1 MSRHSIQFE
10 SRPLPS
16 SNLIHPG
23 KEEGKWHLDSAAI
36 SCQLHVH
43 HLFGSSMVRPEF
55 TRAWGTTPKNS
66 AAFFKPAD
74 RGLKPAWILGFS
86 VSFVSLSC
94 CLLCI
99 VLLPSVL
106 SSIGLKK
113 SILSSINHPAARRHA
128 LRRLSVATCR
138 PRSQFRWNLVARM
151 LCWPKYP
158 SDVLTKL
165 AR

>member
-1 MSRHSIQFE
+1 MSRHSTQFE

-36 SCQLHVH
+36 SCQLHVR

-128 LRRLSVATCR
+128 APVSMWR
-138 PRSQFRWNLVARM
+138 PRSQFRWNFVPLMVS
-151 LCWPKYP
+151 WPKYP
-158 SDVLTKL
+158 SEVWQN
-165 AR
+165 